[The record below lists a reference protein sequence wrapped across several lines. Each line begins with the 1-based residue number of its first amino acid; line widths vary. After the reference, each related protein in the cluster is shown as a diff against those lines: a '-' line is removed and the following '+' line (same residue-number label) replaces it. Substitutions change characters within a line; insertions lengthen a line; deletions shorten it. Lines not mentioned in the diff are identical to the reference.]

1 MPAIETFLGSNMQRI
16 LRHPYLL
23 LALTA
28 FMIYVSFMSIG
39 LDYFDSHTFA
49 LVIDDPDIGLAEVHS
64 FGFPVY
70 LFIAKLIQL
79 IVGDTQ
85 LALTLV
91 SSISGALGIACVAKI
106 GSLAGGRKAGFISAG
121 LLLFLPGYWINSG
134 VALSDIPGNSLTLL
148 AVYLFFRAEKKRAAL
163 DFVAACFVTGLQLGV
178 RPHNAIPIVIAAMWA
193 IVKMRRFRR
202 EYFHTVA
209 VGIVAGILAISIS
222 FMPIL
227 SAFDGF
233 DGFVNHLTNLRE
245 HVHAS
250 DSLFQSEINSQTL
263 SLRVQ
268 AYLDGWMHLLAG
280 GDARAFILILMLL
293 IVGLIKVPINSQ
305 YTWLFIVWFVVE
317 AGKVFLLASLA
328 RHRLFLPALAPLL
341 LLAGLGYARWRGR
354 FKLVRGGVIPLIV
367 ALLWQALPLVA
378 GLTRIPP
385 PPEQA
390 TSYILEHYP
399 QAEDALVVSQGSFRA
414 SQYHLKDYRLL
425 YSLYISPDKLAQII
439 ASDQPQYVIVLD
451 AENYAPE
458 LFSALNSDLGLVKVD
473 DLLFE
478 RDARIFPQHASVSL
492 QVYAPAQSLESDSV
506 LLAGLKLE
514 SRQLEVG
521 NPRDGMY
528 FSNGWYATENIGGVQ
543 SRWASQ
549 KAVIR
554 LRLEPRDTRMRF
566 VASPYLEG
574 QTVTISVNNEVVD
587 TVAINEVWS
596 DYEVLIPADA
606 IRASINTI
614 SLDHARAEYPDNH
627 HRRLAAAYR
636 FFYFD

>member
-1 MPAIETFLGSNMQRI
+1 MPANVTILGSSMQWVF
-16 LRHPYLL
+16 RHPYIL

-28 FMIYVSFMSIG
+28 FMVYVSFMSIG

-85 LALTLV
+85 LALTFV
-91 SSISGALGIACVAKI
+91 SATSGALGVACVAKI
-106 GSLAGGRKAGFISAG
+106 GSLAAGRRAGFISAA

-148 AVYLFFRAEKKRAAL
+148 AVYLFLRAEKKRAAL
-163 DFVAACFVTGLQLGV
+163 DFVAACFVTGLQFGV
-178 RPHNAIPIVIAAMWA
+178 RPHNAIPIIIAAVWA
-193 IVKMRRFRR
+193 IVKMRRFRQ
-202 EYFHTVA
+202 EYFQAIALGVT
-209 VGIVAGILAISIS
+209 AGILAISIW
-222 FMPIL
+222 FIPIL
-227 SAFDGF
+227 YAFDGI
-233 DGFVNHLTNLRE
+233 DGIVNHLINLRE

-268 AYLDGWMHLLAG
+268 AYLDGWIHLLAG
-280 GDARAFILILMLL
+280 GDTRAFILICMLL
-293 IVGLIKVPINSQ
+293 IFGLIKAPIHSQ

-317 AGKVFLLASLA
+317 AGKVFLFASLA
-328 RHRLFLPALAPLL
+328 RHRLFLPALAPLIL
-341 LLAGLGYARWRGR
+341 LVGLGYARWRGR
-354 FKLVRGGVIPLIV
+354 FRLVRGGVILLI
-367 ALLWQALPLVA
+367 AAFLWQALPLVA
-378 GLTRIPP
+378 GLTQIPSP
-385 PPEQA
+385 PQQA
-390 TSYILEHYP
+390 TSYILDHYP
-399 QAEDALVVSQGSFRA
+399 NGEDALVVSQGSFRA
-414 SQYHLKDYRLL
+414 SQYHLKDYRNL
-425 YSLYISPDKLAQII
+425 YSRYLSPVKLAQII
-439 ASDQPQYVIVLD
+439 ATDQPKYVIVLD
-451 AENYAPE
+451 ADNYAPQ
-458 LFSALNSDLGLVKVD
+458 LFAALNTDLNLVKID

-478 RDARIFPQHASVSL
+478 RDARIFPQHATVSL
-492 QVYAPAQSLESDSV
+492 QVFAPAQNLKSDSAR
-506 LLAGLKLE
+506 LTGPELKTK
-514 SRQLEVG
+514 QIEVG

-543 SRWASQ
+543 GRWANQ
-549 KAVIR
+549 KAIIR

-566 VASPYLEG
+566 VASPFMGG
-574 QTVTISVNNEVVD
+574 QTVTISVNDEFVD
-587 TVAINEVWS
+587 TVPINVVWG

-606 IRASINTI
+606 IQAGINTI
-614 SLDHARAEYPDNH
+614 SLDHERAEYPENH

>member
-1 MPAIETFLGSNMQRI
+1 MPANEPILGSSMQWI
-16 LRHPYLL
+16 FRHPYIL

-28 FMIYVSFMSIG
+28 FMVYVSFMSIG

-85 LALTLV
+85 LALTLM
-91 SSISGALGIACVAKI
+91 SAISGALGIACVAKI
-106 GSLAGGRKAGFISAG
+106 GSMAAGRKAGFISAG
-121 LLLFLPGYWINSG
+121 LLLFLPGYWINSE

-148 AVYLFFRAEKKRAAL
+148 AVFLFLRAEKKRAAL
-163 DFVAACFVTGLQLGV
+163 DFVAACFVTGLELGV
-178 RPHNAIPIVIAAMWA
+178 RPHNALPIIIAAVWA
-193 IVKMRRFRR
+193 IVKMRRFNRV
-202 EYFHTVA
+202 YFQTVA
-209 VGIVAGILAISIS
+209 VGLVAGILAISIG
-222 FMPIL
+222 FIPIIF
-227 SAFDGF
+227 AFDGL
-233 DGFVNHLTNLRE
+233 DGFVNHLINLRE

-250 DSLFQSEINSQTL
+250 DSLFQSEINSQSL

-280 GDARAFILILMLL
+280 GDARAFILIFMLL
-293 IVGLIKVPINSQ
+293 IVGLIKAPFKSQ
-305 YTWLFIVWFVVE
+305 YTWLLIGWLLVE

-328 RHRLFLPALAPLL
+328 RHRLFVPALAPLIL
-341 LLAGLGYARWRGR
+341 LVGLGYARWRGR
-354 FKLVRGGVIPLIV
+354 FKLVRGCVILLV
-367 ALLWQALPLVA
+367 AAFLWQALPLVA
-378 GLTRIPP
+378 GLTQIRP

-399 QAEDALVVSQGSFRA
+399 HNEDALVVSQGSFRA

-425 YSLYISPDKLAQII
+425 YSLYLSPDKLAQII
-439 ASDQPQYVIVLD
+439 ATAQPKYVIVLD
-451 AENYAPE
+451 AENYAPQ
-458 LFSALNSDLGLVKVD
+458 LFAAINSGLDLVKID
-473 DLLFE
+473 DRLFE

-492 QVYAPAQSLESDSV
+492 QVFAPAQSLESVSV
-506 LLAGLKLE
+506 QLPGPDLAP
-514 SRQLEVG
+514 RQIEVG

-528 FSNGWYATENIGGVQ
+528 FSNGWYATENIGGVYG
-543 SRWASQ
+543 RWANQ
-549 KAVIR
+549 TAFIR
-554 LRLEPRDTRMRF
+554 LRLEPRDTLMRF

-574 QTVTISVNNEVVD
+574 QTVTISVNNEYVD
-587 TVAINEVWS
+587 AVAINVVWG

-606 IRASINTI
+606 IQAGINTI
-614 SLDHARAEYPDNH
+614 SLDHARADYPENH
-627 HRRLAAAYR
+627 HRRLAAAYQ